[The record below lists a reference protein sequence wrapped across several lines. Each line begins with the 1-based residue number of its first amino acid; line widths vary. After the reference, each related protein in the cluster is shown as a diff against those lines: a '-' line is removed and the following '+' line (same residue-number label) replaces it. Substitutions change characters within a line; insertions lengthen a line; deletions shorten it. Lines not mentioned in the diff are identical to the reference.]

1 MSPIHK
7 FFLAFGR
14 IIQYLMSIGLYVQIV
29 VVYSLAAFPSIY
41 LTLEVL
47 HYVESQ
53 QISTV
58 GRALIY
64 SFLLFGALACF
75 GICLCLLVPLCALL
89 TFSRLKEG
97 EHSFY
102 SPETV
107 KWATY
112 NAWILMVRFTVMDYM
127 KATPFLPLFLKAMGA
142 KIGKNVQVNTSILGD
157 VCLLEIGDNVVVGG
171 DCTLICHSVEN
182 GKLIMK
188 STKIGKN
195 VTLGLMS
202 CILPGVEIGENSSIG
217 ANSVVPKNTIIPPG
231 EVWAGIPAQCV
242 RKKNTPD
249 PHYTKEKKE

>member
-75 GICLCLLVPLCALL
+75 GICFMPSCPPLCLTDVL
-89 TFSRLKEG
+89 SLKRRR
-97 EHSFY
+97 
-102 SPETV
+102 T
-107 KWATY
+107 
-112 NAWILMVRFTVMDYM
+112 
-127 KATPFLPLFLKAMGA
+127 LFLF
-142 KIGKNVQVNTSILGD
+142 S
-157 VCLLEIGDNVVVGG
+157 
-171 DCTLICHSVEN
+171 
-182 GKLIMK
+182 
-188 STKIGKN
+188 
-195 VTLGLMS
+195 
-202 CILPGVEIGENSSIG
+202 
-217 ANSVVPKNTIIPPG
+217 
-231 EVWAGIPAQCV
+231 
-242 RKKNTPD
+242 
-249 PHYTKEKKE
+249 